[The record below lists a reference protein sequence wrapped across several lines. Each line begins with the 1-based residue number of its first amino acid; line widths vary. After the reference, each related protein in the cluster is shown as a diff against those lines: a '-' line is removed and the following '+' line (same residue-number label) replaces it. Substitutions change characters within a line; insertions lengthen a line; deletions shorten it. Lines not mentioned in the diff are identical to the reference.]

1 MKKYLKGEGGSVI
14 MEDGSEVLVSRRRK
28 DDFISAINLLH

>member
-1 MKKYLKGEGGSVI
+1 MKKYLKGEGGTVI

-28 DDFISAINLLH
+28 DEFMQILSKL